1 VEHLT
6 AHLGLSERRGCR
18 LVGLSRGTHS
28 YKTKSRSLDEAVR
41 KRMREI
47 AEKKRR
53 WGCPLIH
60 KVLKR
65 EGLVR
70 NHKRTERLY
79 REEKL
84 SLRTRKRKKRACH
97 LRVEMPMP
105 ERANQRW
112 SMDFVS
118 DRIWRG
124 RRFRVFT
131 IVDDYTREC
140 LALEVDTSIGGAR
153 VARVL
158 DRIVAQRGR
167 PEWIRMDNGPEFTGQ
182 AMDEWAYRNGVR
194 LDFIDPGK
202 PTQNAFIES
211 FNSILRRECLNDHW
225 FTSLQEARDI
235 IEAWRLEYNR
245 DRPHGSLGDLTP
257 QEFATKSAS
266 GLYLEVAQ

>member
-1 VEHLT
+1 M
-6 AHLGLSERRGCR
+6 
-18 LVGLSRGTHS
+18 GLSRGTHS
-28 YKTKSRSLDEAVR
+28 YKTKNRPLEEAIR

-84 SLRTRKRKKRACH
+84 SLRTRKRKKRTCH
-97 LRVEMPMP
+97 LRVEMPTP

-153 VARVL
+153 VSRCV
-158 DRIVAQRGR
+158 
-167 PEWIRMDNGPEFTGQ
+167 
-182 AMDEWAYRNGVR
+182 
-194 LDFIDPGK
+194 
-202 PTQNAFIES
+202 
-211 FNSILRRECLNDHW
+211 
-225 FTSLQEARDI
+225 
-235 IEAWRLEYNR
+235 
-245 DRPHGSLGDLTP
+245 
-257 QEFATKSAS
+257 
-266 GLYLEVAQ
+266 